1 MSVIIPT
8 PDEEGGRQQTYIIHE
23 TIAAKDVGE
32 EARGVLDIRAALVVD
47 HLLPILVVDRA

>member
-1 MSVIIPT
+1 MRKVAGS
-8 PDEEGGRQQTYIIHE
+8 TYIIHE